1 MTRIDI
7 ERQIDKELQ
16 EYYVTTPEGQVIPE
30 SYFGILTSTLTD
42 LFIQLSE
49 ELCQEQ
55 RKICYNTMLKNYG
68 QGNLNKYASV
78 LNAPLPTLD

>member
-1 MTRIDI
+1 MKRIDI

-16 EYYVTTPEGQVIPE
+16 EYYVSSPEGQVIPE

-49 ELCQEQ
+49 ERCREQ
-55 RKICYNTMLKNYG
+55 RISCEKEFNYWHIPSPGYSNTI
-68 QGNLNKYASV
+68 
-78 LNAPLPTLD
+78 LNAPFPTLD